1 MRCPKCGED
10 SKVVD
15 SRTNDQGTTIRRR
28 RECLGCAF
36 RFTTYEKVEDM
47 PLIVVKKS
55 GRRELFDPS
64 KILKGLVKACQK
76 RPITIEYL
84 EEIADDIEKELKS
97 KYTEVSSKLIGE
109 TTMSYLKKIDQV
121 AFVRFASVYKEF
133 ADVKTF
139 INEIEKLKEG
149 SSDE

>member
-28 RECLGCAF
+28 RECLGCSF
-36 RFTTYEKVEDM
+36 RFTTYEKIEDM

-64 KILKGLVKACQK
+64 KILKGLVKACEK
-76 RPITIEYL
+76 RPITIDYL
-84 EEIADDIEKELKS
+84 EKVADDIEKELKS

-109 TTMSYLKKIDQV
+109 TTMAHLKEIDQV

-139 INEIEKLKEG
+139 IQEIEQLKEG
-149 SSDE
+149 HVNE